1 MPVPVSSG
9 TIPDVNRKPNQS
21 KPEPHPEP
29 KPETLVPLPDATP
42 LLGLHYDTARKRLQA
57 GTLRGEKH
65 GGRWLVWVPGL
76 GGAESKSE
84 TVSDF
89 IPDVIPEDPEPIP
102 DAKPEDSGPVPD
114 QTGRASES
122 TFFTESVKNPG
133 ALVLQLQEEVRFLR
147 QQVERQNH
155 LLAGLIQRLPELPAG
170 QDASAAPPATPQP
183 TERVE
188 PVPTEVR
195 PRRDPSGPI
204 GPPAWRATSTAGGRR
219 VPWWKFWERWG

>member
-1 MPVPVSSG
+1 M
-9 TIPDVNRKPNQS
+9 NRKPNQNT
-21 KPEPHPEP
+21 PEPHPEP
-29 KPETLVPLPDATP
+29 KPETLVPLPDAAP

-65 GGRWLVWVPGL
+65 GGRWLVWVPGIKVDNVNL
-76 GGAESKSE
+76 DPPTLS
-84 TVSDF
+84 
-89 IPDVIPEDPEPIP
+89 IPDVIPDGPEWVP

-114 QTGRASES
+114 QTGRES
-122 TFFTESVKNPG
+122 D
-133 ALVLQLQEEVRFLR
+133 ALLVQLREEIAFLR